1 MGAKLE
7 MVLSVMHDPKSRC
20 RSNEPAARM
29 NYIMHIIIQ
38 SAKKRYYIVCYRTFN
53 SVPNLVL
60 FYLKHVLIFRSQ
72 VVQLANGIG
81 LAPWEFRAE
90 NLQLEQLIR
99 KFSCG
104 EVVKGKVIRKDM
116 APVEVAVKTVAGR
129 SQEAREKILE
139 LMAQCR
145 MLNDL
150 YHPCVVQFFGV
161 CLIAQPS
168 CFVFEFVPQGPLDEW
183 LRANKGLKRDEL
195 LLMIVSAGWGL
206 EYLHQNSILHTD
218 IAAKNCLY
226 DGQFVRFSSKEIGAN
241 EAWGREK
248 PRRHCAYCP
257 WIKLQPEFSIDKL
270 VKLSGFGRAR
280 KATTYTMKA
289 ARKMS
294 NRWMAPESVQAFRF
308 TQKSDVYGYGILIYE
323 VFAVKEPYEGLSN
336 VDARTL
342 LLSCNYDCSFRQI
355 LENDTPDFPGVA
367 LKKLTEMVKE
377 KMWALDPDKRSDMR
391 QLMIWMQEYTGM
403 GLQIVGGETCVTA
416 TVQQKVDNLLSKDVE
431 LQSLPNFKEPGLKT
445 PTKLKKKKN

>member
-1 MGAKLE
+1 MPKAPDIAPQAEAFDVSLIKYDYFHGLLPREDVAVLLARHGDFLLRLSEADTMGAKME

-72 VVQLANGIG
+72 IVQLANGIG

-218 IAAKNCLY
+218 LAAKNCLY
-226 DGQFVRFSSKEIGAN
+226 DGQFV
-241 EAWGREK
+241 
-248 PRRHCAYCP
+248 
-257 WIKLQPEFSIDKL
+257 
-270 VKLSGFGRAR
+270 KLSGFGKAR
-280 KATTYTMKA
+280 KTTTYTMKA

-308 TQKSDVYGYGILIYE
+308 TQKSDVYGYG
-323 VFAVKEPYEGLSN
+323 
-336 VDARTL
+336 

-355 LENDTPDFPGVA
+355 LENDTPEFPGVA
-367 LKKLTEMVKE
+367 LKKLTEYVRE

-391 QLMIWMQEYTGM
+391 QIMIRMQEYTGM

-416 TVQQKVDNLLSKDVE
+416 TVHQKVDNLLSKDVE

>member
-1 MGAKLE
+1 MPKAPDIAPQAEAFDVSLIKYDYFHGLLPREDVAVLLTRHGDFLLRLSEADTMGAKME

-72 VVQLANGIG
+72 IVQLANGIG

-218 IAAKNCLY
+218 LAAKNCLY
-226 DGQFVRFSSKEIGAN
+226 DGQFV
-241 EAWGREK
+241 
-248 PRRHCAYCP
+248 
-257 WIKLQPEFSIDKL
+257 
-270 VKLSGFGRAR
+270 KLSGFGKAR
-280 KATTYTMKA
+280 KASTYTMKA

-294 NRWMAPESVQAFRF
+294 NRWMAPESVLAFRF
-308 TQKSDVYGYGILIYE
+308 TQKSDVYGYGVLIYE
-323 VFAVKEPYEGLSN
+323 IFAVKEPYEGLSN
-336 VDARTL
+336 IDARTL
-342 LLSCNYDCSFRQI
+342 I

-367 LKKLTEMVKE
+367 LKTLTEFVRE

-391 QLMIWMQEYTGM
+391 QIMIWMQGYTGM

-416 TVQQKVDNLLSKDVE
+416 TVHQKVDNLLSKDVE

-445 PTKLKKKKN
+445 STKLKKKKN